1 MSECK
6 RLGACPFFND
16 KMADKPG
23 MTQLY
28 KKNYCMKD
36 FSQCARYMVAEAIGS
51 EKVPIDL
58 YPNMV
63 QRVSDIIA
71 KS

>member
-1 MSECK
+1 MPECK

-23 MTQLY
+23 MTKLY

-36 FSQCARYMVAEAIGS
+36 SSQCARYMVAEVLGP
-51 EKVPIDL
+51 EGVPADL
-58 YPNMV
+58 YPNMTSKV
-63 QRVSDIIA
+63 EGILAQR
-71 KS
+71 